1 LHKNNI
7 HNGLFIS
14 PIFPE
19 ITNWKQ
25 IILKTKSF
33 VDEYWFENLNLRA
46 DYKKTIMKYIKEKY
60 PQHMDLYKNIYV
72 KKDNSYWDIMSLEIE
87 QFCKK
92 HKIKYINYFYHEKI
106 RKK

>member
-1 LHKNNI
+1 MHKI

-19 ITNWKQ
+19 ITDWKQ

-46 DYKKTIMKYIKEKY
+46 NYKSIIMKYIRNKY
-60 PQHMDLYKNIYV
+60 PQYIDLYEQIYIKKNNIYW
-72 KKDNSYWDIMSLEIE
+72 NQMSLEIE
-87 QFCKK
+87 KFCKTHNVK
-92 HKIKYINYFYHEKI
+92 FINYFYHEKI